1 MNQLSLDEFIAQFPS
16 TMHGKLI
23 ETAQR
28 PDVAA
33 LARVEADDGRFTAQA
48 FNQVPKIWSQE
59 VQSIYCLEVLTSEE
73 NELKSKTMQAL
84 DLVINEGLSQ
94 YAAAAKVGISTAAVS
109 RALSRREDK
118 TLCPCCAQVV
128 REGYAVDKT
137 VLKTVK
143 GA

>member
-1 MNQLSLDEFIAQFPS
+1 MKQLTLDEFITQFPP
-16 TMHGKLI
+16 TLHDKLR

-33 LARVEADDGRFTAQA
+33 LARVEGDDGRFIAQA
-48 FNQVPKIWSQE
+48 FTQVPKIWSQD

-84 DLVINEGLSQ
+84 DLVLNQGLSQ
-94 YAAAAKVGISTAAVS
+94 YAAAAKLGISTAAVS

-118 TLCPCCAQVV
+118 TLCPCCQQVV
-128 REGYAVDKT
+128 REGYAIDKT
-137 VLKTVK
+137 VFKTVK

>member
-1 MNQLSLDEFIAQFPS
+1 MKQLSLDDFVGQFPA
-16 TMHGKLI
+16 TMAAKLR

-33 LARVEADDGRFTAQA
+33 LARVEASNGRFIAQA
-48 FNQVPKIWSQE
+48 FNQVPKIWSQD

-84 DLVINEGLSQ
+84 DLVINDGLSQ
-94 YAAAAKVGISTAAVS
+94 YAAAAKLGISTAAVS

-128 REGYAVDKT
+128 REGYAIDKT

>member
-1 MNQLSLDEFIAQFPS
+1 MNQLTLDDFIAQFPP
-16 TMHGKLI
+16 TMAAKLR

-48 FNQVPKIWSQE
+48 FTSVPKIWSQE
-59 VQSIYCLEVLTSEE
+59 VQSIYCSEVLTTEE
-73 NELKSKTMQAL
+73 SELKSKTMQAL

-94 YAAAAKVGISTAAVS
+94 YAAAARVGISTAAVS

-137 VLKTVK
+137 VLKNVK
-143 GA
+143 GV